1 MFSVEISKED
11 LVKGTDLYNKL
22 SLEEKLKLRDDLEEK
37 SLRFYV
43 REVENQNKTYFELK
57 ARELLERQKT
67 DLVSQAAANL
77 LFKALSVSRDEILLK
92 YKDYKLPQQS
102 QGYVAN

>member
-1 MFSVEISKED
+1 MFYI
-11 LVKGTDLYNKL
+11 
-22 SLEEKLKLRDDLEEK
+22 
-37 SLRFYV
+37 
-43 REVENQNKTYFELK
+43 REVEKQNKTYFELK

-77 LFKALSVSRDEILLK
+77 LFKALSVTRDEILQK

-102 QGYVAN
+102 TGYVANQFPRLPKQRSASAIHQGETNIHKMFATSHLPDLTN